1 MEGKGDNSTGNAPT
15 KGLNSASAKG
25 DTAPA
30 PVSSQPLTNSLPA
43 NVPPPPP
50 VNSLPQASNLAQAP
64 KIPPVNSPP
73 QASNLAQA
81 FKMPPGNSLPQASNL
96 TQAFKMPPV
105 NSPSQASNLAQ
116 APNMRPVNS
125 LPQASNLAQAFKM
138 PPVNSPPQASNLAQ
152 AFKMPPVN
160 SPSQTSNLAQA
171 PNMRPVNSP
180 PQTSNLAQAPNMPP
194 VNSPPQASNLAQ
206 APKMPP
212 VNSPPQA
219 SNLAQAPKMPPVNS
233 PPQASNLAQAF
244 KVPPVNSPPQASNL
258 AQAFKMPPVNSL
270 SQASNLAQAPNMRLV
285 NSPPQTSNLAQA
297 PNMPP
302 VNSPPQASNLAQ
314 APKMPPV
321 NSPPQTSNLAQAP
334 NMPPV
339 TSPPQASNLAQ
350 APNIPVVN
358 SPPQAT
364 NLTQAPNMPPVT
376 SPPQASNLVQAPN
389 VPLVNLLPQAAS
401 TPPVNLPLQASNV
414 GQTSNIPALNSPPL
428 PNTPPALDSYC
439 PAGHFNKFT
448 SSPNYMPQSSY
459 NPMGPALSPPPAP
472 NVPQQQ
478 STTNTIIVQ
487 LGGPT
492 SAPVSDFN
500 FTNYMRN
507 PTKYISADDYSDA
520 YEGAANQLFE
530 VKEKKSFLHAIT
542 CGKLKG
548 RGYFS
553 AILINVVRL
562 IYFIFQFIY
571 PIIQAI
577 VEGGPV
583 LFNVICTLFAFV
595 GLVYDVI
602 QIVIKL
608 KEVKE
613 KNRIK
618 EERERK
624 IREER
629 ANKEGGQDDTVEDTN
644 SEPKLEGV
652 ANPQELLVDQII
664 KDDTATAAALKASG
678 IPVKKTKTDKSSTE
692 EKTKTDKSSTEEKTK
707 TDKSS
712 TEEKTTTPKTTTPK
726 RLLYDFVQDMLEEI
740 IIYPSL
746 ICNLYGFINEKGWE
760 FNNAFDGFDFLL
772 TFISFVMDA
781 VWAKV
786 NHIWILYQLVKSTV
800 KIQERKNIYSYA
812 TPFNLFVPYSI
823 GLAVAHTLM
832 VMLIGI
838 RIYADNFNTR
848 VYKDAPQQKM
858 GNYTVAPYT
867 RYMIFCGA
875 YLPLMSGACYII
887 LNKHWFLQVSW
898 ILYNGKDAADKMHY
912 NYITSMPTRVK
923 LFGFLRDK
931 YAYISVATFAPLFI
945 AFYNGGFLQDYDPND
960 LPDGAA
966 NAAGIIGTLFV
977 IVFSIINI
985 QAGIIFTIIIILLMI
1000 TLCFI
1005 CTGGG
1010 SSSSARKKI
1019 IR

>member
-1 MEGKGDNSTGNAPT
+1 MEGKGDNSTGNTPA

-43 NVPPPPP
+43 NVPLPPP
-50 VNSLPQASNLAQAP
+50 VNSPPQASSLGQAPKMPPVNLLPQASNLAQAP
-64 KIPPVNSPP
+64 NMRPVNSPP
-73 QASNLAQA
+73 QASNLSQA
-81 FKMPPGNSLPQASNL
+81 P
-96 TQAFKMPPV
+96 KMPPV
-105 NSPSQASNLAQ
+105 NSPPQASNLAQ

-125 LPQASNLAQAFKM
+125 LPQASNLAQAPNMRPVNSLPQASNLAQAPRM
-138 PPVNSPPQASNLAQ
+138 PPINSPPQASNLAQ
-152 AFKMPPVN
+152 APEMPPVNSLPQASNLAQAPEMPPVNSLPPASNLAQAPKMPPVN
-160 SPSQTSNLAQA
+160 SLP
-171 PNMRPVNSP
+171 R
-180 PQTSNLAQAPNMPP
+180 
-194 VNSPPQASNLAQ
+194 ASNLAQ

-219 SNLAQAPKMPPVNS
+219 SNLGQAPKMPLVNSPPQASNLVQGPKMPPVNS
-233 PPQASNLAQAF
+233 PPQ
-244 KVPPVNSPPQASNL
+244 V
-258 AQAFKMPPVNSL
+258 
-270 SQASNLAQAPNMRLV
+270 SNLAQAPNV
-285 NSPPQTSNLAQA
+285 
-297 PNMPP
+297 PP
-302 VNSPPQASNLAQ
+302 VNSPL
-314 APKMPPV
+314 
-321 NSPPQTSNLAQAP
+321 
-334 NMPPV
+334 
-339 TSPPQASNLAQ
+339 
-350 APNIPVVN
+350 
-358 SPPQAT
+358 
-364 NLTQAPNMPPVT
+364 
-376 SPPQASNLVQAPN
+376 
-389 VPLVNLLPQAAS
+389 QAAS
-401 TPPVNLPLQASNV
+401 MPPVNLPLQASNV
-414 GQTSNIPALNSPPL
+414 AQTPNVPALNSPPP

-459 NPMGPALSPPPAP
+459 NPMGPALNPPPAP
-472 NVPQQQ
+472 NVPRQQ

-500 FTNYMRN
+500 LTNYLRN

-520 YEGAANQLFE
+520 YEGATERVSEALQEN
-530 VKEKKSFLHAIT
+530 SFFHTIT
-542 CGKLKG
+542 CEKLKG
-548 RGYFS
+548 LDYPTEVS
-553 AILINVVRL
+553 VNIIRL

-577 VEGGPV
+577 VEEGPV
-583 LFNVICTLFAFV
+583 TFNVICTLFAAV
-595 GLVYDVI
+595 GLAFDI
-602 QIVIKL
+602 FQIGK
-608 KEVKE
+608 
-613 KNRIK
+613 
-618 EERERK
+618 K
-624 IREER
+624 IRSKNGSKSNGDNDE
-629 ANKEGGQDDTVEDTN
+629 AVEDAN
-644 SEPKLEGV
+644 GEPQSEGV
-652 ANPQELLVDQII
+652 ANPQELVIDQIAQ
-664 KDDTATAAALKASG
+664 DDTAAATAFEAAG
-678 IPVKKTKTDKSSTE
+678 VPVEKSKKNKDSTDK
-692 EKTKTDKSSTEEKTK
+692 
-707 TDKSS
+707 
-712 TEEKTTTPKTTTPK
+712 KTTTPKK
-726 RLLYDFVQDMLEEI
+726 LLHEFVLEMLGEI

-746 ICNLYGFINEKGWE
+746 ICNLYGFINDEGWKFE
-760 FNNAFDGFDFLL
+760 NAFDVFNLLL
-772 TFISFVMDA
+772 TSISFAMDA
-781 VWAKV
+781 VWAKL
-786 NHIWILYQLVKSTV
+786 NHIWALHQLVKKTLE
-800 KIQERKNIYSYA
+800 IQKQNNIYSYV

-823 GLAVAHTLM
+823 GLAIAHTLM

-848 VYKDAPQQKM
+848 DHKDEKEM
-858 GNYTVAPYT
+858 GNYSVTPYT

-898 ILYNGKDAADKMHY
+898 ILHNEEDAHKKMHY

-966 NAAGIIGTLFV
+966 SAAGIIGTLFV

-1000 TLCFI
+1000 TFCFI

-1010 SSSSARKKI
+1010 SSSSARNKI

>member
-50 VNSLPQASNLAQAP
+50 VNSPPQASNLAQAP

-81 FKMPPGNSLPQASNL
+81 FKMPPVNSPPQASNL

-138 PPVNSPPQASNLAQ
+138 PPVNSL
-152 AFKMPPVN
+152 
-160 SPSQTSNLAQA
+160 
-171 PNMRPVNSP
+171 
-180 PQTSNLAQAPNMPP
+180 
-194 VNSPPQASNLAQ
+194 
-206 APKMPP
+206 
-212 VNSPPQA
+212 
-219 SNLAQAPKMPPVNS
+219 
-233 PPQASNLAQAF
+233 
-244 KVPPVNSPPQASNL
+244 PQASNL

-270 SQASNLAQAPNMRLV
+270 SQASNLAQAPNMRPVNSPPQASNLAQAPKMPPVNSPPQTSNLAQAPKMPPVNSPPQTSNLAQAPNMPPV

-350 APNIPVVN
+350 APNIPLVN

-364 NLTQAPNMPPVT
+364 NLTQAPNMPPVI

-389 VPLVNLLPQAAS
+389 VPLVNSPSQAAS
-401 TPPVNLPLQASNV
+401 MPPVNLPLQASNV

-530 VKEKKSFLHAIT
+530 VKEKKSFLHSIT

-664 KDDTATAAALKASG
+664 KDDTATAAVLEASR
-678 IPVKKTKTDKSSTE
+678 IPVKKTKTDKSSI
-692 EKTKTDKSSTEEKTK
+692 EEKTK

-760 FNNAFDGFDFLL
+760 FNNVFDGFDFLL

-781 VWAKV
+781 VWAKL

-823 GLAVAHTLM
+823 GLAIAHTLM

-848 VYKDAPQQKM
+848 VYKDAPQQQR

-1000 TLCFI
+1000 ALCFI

-1010 SSSSARKKI
+1010 SSSSAHNKI